1 MGYRDFLTKH
11 YFMNTR
17 LATILDVYTNAS
29 YAPIEDTFNDPK
41 PGYASDFYKYF
52 RRRFYNFIHQGGLI
66 TPPVLPKAEQTSHSL
81 YYTRLMAVIKNKCEI
96 DQGLIEALT
105 VPPARIK
112 EADAVLLAIPCGFF
126 FKDDPARMVEKAMAL
141 TAVAHPGRNDLAL
154 HAIAAA
160 CITAGLY
167 RGEITEAAMM
177 PLAVIRF
184 FRSQVAPFT
193 DEEVD
198 TYLLPWEKYA
208 RIQLPRGKTYRP
220 KSSMID
226 PALRWR
232 RLVTKYVG
240 TPDSMLGNGGLD
252 TLIASIDAILLADD
266 RFASFFNNTVLV
278 FGNNRTITLMA
289 SLWYECLYPNVLI
302 PEKWMNYG

>member
-1 MGYRDFLTKH
+1 M
-11 YFMNTR
+11 
-17 LATILDVYTNAS
+17 I
-29 YAPIEDTFNDPK
+29 
-41 PGYASDFYKYF
+41 
-52 RRRFYNFIHQGGLI
+52 
-66 TPPVLPKAEQTSHSL
+66 
-81 YYTRLMAVIKNKCEI
+81 
-96 DQGLIEALT
+96 
-105 VPPARIK
+105 
-112 EADAVLLAIPCGFF
+112 
-126 FKDDPARMVEKAMAL
+126 EKAIAIAAI
-141 TAVAHPGRNDLAL
+141 THPGRNDLAMN
-154 HAIAAA
+154 AIAAA

-184 FRSQVAPFT
+184 FRSQVPFT

-198 TYLLPWEKYA
+198 SYLVPWEKYA

-226 PALRWR
+226 PASRWK
-232 RLVTKYVG
+232 RLVRKYIG
-240 TPDSMLGNGGLD
+240 TSYSILGDGGLD
-252 TLIASIDAILLADD
+252 LLIASIDAILLADD

-289 SLWYECLYPNVLI
+289 SLWYECLYPNVPI